1 MLLKK
6 NLSLHIYNVLFFLQF
21 ISQWKPAL
29 LLVPPVHHGEK
40 FSHTLPQEM
49 DTKHQDLV
57 DLEACYLQCVDPHEV
72 NPIIAGGNKHTT
84 EYQINFNV
92 TNVDM
97 SESGG
102 FYDPPQV
109 KLEMEEFKDLSSFL
123 PDLQPSTSS
132 NTIDELNTPIFD
144 KDEFDFSVQA
154 KPSSYS
160 FKHEPDP
167 YGNPFIYNGLT
178 DRSEVLQ
185 NESTFSHI
193 SNNILQNNE
202 TSYVIQP
209 TEINSGSS
217 DSGQSPQYQ
226 TTMNDSLQSYV
237 NGSSV
242 ICTPEESNS
251 SNTSSNGSPN
261 LYLNTNI
268 INSLSQ
274 INSLS
279 TPDVIDTVVEM
290 DGNFNILDFVPS
302 EEITTVNPED
312 IFSTY
317 SLPEKHQVQAQPEK
331 PSRRKRKISDS
342 DEEYVPPV
350 KSRKSYAGLH
360 SSESD
365 SDYEEP
371 KPKKRGKGRKASS
384 TSNDSREEN
393 VSRYRDLRDKNNEAS
408 RRSRLKR
415 KQKELEI
422 EKECDELTE
431 KNIKLKAQV
440 EELEKTVSSYRDNLF
455 KIMLKK

>member
-1 MLLKK
+1 M
-6 NLSLHIYNVLFFLQF
+6 
-21 ISQWKPAL
+21 
-29 LLVPPVHHGEK
+29 
-40 FSHTLPQEM
+40 
-49 DTKHQDLV
+49 
-57 DLEACYLQCVDPHEV
+57 
-72 NPIIAGGNKHTT
+72 
-84 EYQINFNV
+84 
-92 TNVDM
+92 
-97 SESGG
+97 
-102 FYDPPQV
+102 
-109 KLEMEEFKDLSSFL
+109 
-123 PDLQPSTSS
+123 
-132 NTIDELNTPIFD
+132 
-144 KDEFDFSVQA
+144 
-154 KPSSYS
+154 
-160 FKHEPDP
+160 
-167 YGNPFIYNGLT
+167 T

-302 EEITTVNPED
+302 EVSLYSHRHLAYILPLYYLQEITTVNPED

-350 KSRKSYAGLH
+350 KSRKSYAVLH

-431 KNIKLKAQV
+431 RNIKLKAQV